1 MGVVRKSLEP
11 GFWFFAL
18 FFYRFFYTT
27 DTEIKI
33 LKTIYIKIRKQLLK
47 YMMKNIFN
55 TIWELLGWLIG
66 TAITAVVG
74 FFGFKLVI
82 QGYNMSALDNGVF
95 WLLFKYPGLILFALI
110 SLGMWLLSLVA
121 VWGFFYRIIKGV
133 NP

>member
-1 MGVVRKSLEP
+1 
-11 GFWFFAL
+11 
-18 FFYRFFYTT
+18 
-27 DTEIKI
+27 
-33 LKTIYIKIRKQLLK
+33 
-47 YMMKNIFN
+47 MKNIFN

-95 WLLFKYPGLILFALI
+95 WLLFKYLGLILFALI

>member
-1 MGVVRKSLEP
+1 MGVVRKSLEL
-11 GFWFFAL
+11 GFWFFAS

-66 TAITAVVG
+66 AAIFAVVG
-74 FFGFKLVI
+74 FFGFKDFVI
-82 QGYNMSALDNGVF
+82 EGYNMSAPDNGVF
-95 WLLFKYPGLILFALI
+95 WLFFKYPGLIIFALI
-110 SLGMWLLSLVA
+110 SLGM
-121 VWGFFYRIIKGV
+121 
-133 NP
+133 

>member
-95 WLLFKYPGLILFALI
+95 WLLFKYLGLILFALI

>member
-1 MGVVRKSLEP
+1 MEVVRKSLEP
-11 GFWFFAL
+11 GYWFFAL

-27 DTEIKI
+27 DIEIKI

-66 TAITAVVG
+66 AAIPAVVG

-82 QGYNMSALDNGVF
+82 EGYNMSALDNGVF
-95 WLLFKYPGLILFALI
+95 WLFFKYPGLILFALI

-121 VWGFFYRIIKGV
+121 VWGFF
-133 NP
+133 

>member
-1 MGVVRKSLEP
+1 MEVVRKSLEP
-11 GFWFFAL
+11 GYWFFAS
-18 FFYRFFYTT
+18 FFYLFFYTT

-66 TAITAVVG
+66 AAITAVVG

-82 QGYNMSALDNGVF
+82 EGYNMSALDNGVF

-110 SLGMWLLSLVA
+110 SLGIWLLSLVA